1 MKGAR
6 RLFPFKNRKTVRVK
20 EDKLY
25 YSYSSESSTKEDMDE
40 MSFLLTTLCKS
51 YNREIIFLCIGS
63 DRSTGESFGP
73 FVGTMLKENH
83 FPHHV
88 FGTIADPVHALNLN
102 LVLKEIDNRFSEPII
117 FGVDAC
123 LGDSHQIGSILLKEG
138 PLIPGCAIN
147 NLLPELGNY
156 HLKAVVNHLDCIT
169 PVSSLNTTRL
179 DTVLTL
185 AKITSTIILNS
196 AKNKSNAKMTANHY

>member
-1 MKGAR
+1 
-6 RLFPFKNRKTVRVK
+6 LFPFKNRKAAHVK
-20 EDKLY
+20 ENKLY

-40 MSFLLTTLCKS
+40 MSFLLTTLFRS
-51 YNREIIFLCIGS
+51 YDKDIIFLCIGS
-63 DRSTGESFGP
+63 DRSTGDSFGP
-73 FVGTMLKENH
+73 FVGTMLKENK

-88 FGTIADPVHALNLN
+88 FGTIAEPVHALNLET
-102 LVLKEIDNRFSEPII
+102 VLKEIHNLFTEPII

-147 NLLPELGNY
+147 NYLPEVGNY
-156 HLKAVVNHLDCIT
+156 HLKAVVNYLDSNS

-179 DTVLTL
+179 DTVLDL
-185 AKITSTIILNS
+185 AKITSTVILNS
-196 AKNKSNAKMTANHY
+196 AKNKSNMRKAQAPW

>member
-1 MKGAR
+1 
-6 RLFPFKNRKTVRVK
+6 LFPFKNRKAEHVQ
-20 EDKLY
+20 ENKLY
-25 YSYSSESSTKEDMDE
+25 YSYSSESSTKEDSDE

-51 YNREIIFLCIGS
+51 YDKEIIFLCIGS
-63 DRSTGESFGP
+63 DRSTGDSFGP
-73 FVGTMLKENH
+73 FVGTMLKENK

-88 FGTIADPVHALNLN
+88 YGTIAEPVHALNLEV
-102 LVLKEIDNRFSEPII
+102 VLKEIRNRFTEPTI

-123 LGDSHQIGSILLKEG
+123 LGDIHQIGSILLKEG

-147 NLLPELGNY
+147 NFLPEVGNY
-156 HLKAVVNHLDCIT
+156 HLKAVVNFLDSNS

-179 DTVLTL
+179 DTVLDL

-196 AKNKSNAKMTANHY
+196 AKNKSNVKRTTSHY